1 MMNYFRVI
9 VPIPDLSED
18 IEVLTALMAMNGYDS
33 FEETSSEFIAYI
45 PEDDYDEGKLLD
57 IEYLNKY
64 RLDKSLKTEFVP
76 DKNWNELWESNYPSV
91 YITENCLV
99 RAPFH
104 DSDENV
110 AYDIIIKP
118 KMAFGTAHHETTS
131 MMLELILK
139 NDLVGKKVL
148 DIGCGSGVLSVL
160 ASMKKA
166 SSVIAV
172 DIDKWSFQN
181 TLENI
186 AINKITNIH
195 VIQGGAEVIKDVND
209 FDIIFANINKNILL
223 RDIKCY
229 SDALVDGGFVYFS
242 GFYSKDLKDIT
253 EMAKTNNLEYLHNLE
268 NNDWVAC
275 VFKKH
280 II

>member
-1 MMNYFRVI
+1 MNYFRVI

-45 PEDDYDEGKLLD
+45 TEDDYDEGKLLD

-118 KMAFGTAHHETTS
+118 KMAFGTERTPEPQPISNTFFPKRS
-131 MMLELILK
+131 FFRI
-139 NDLVGKKVL
+139 
-148 DIGCGSGVLSVL
+148 
-160 ASMKKA
+160 
-166 SSVIAV
+166 SSNI
-172 DIDKWSFQN
+172 IDVVS
-181 TLENI
+181 
-186 AINKITNIH
+186 
-195 VIQGGAEVIKDVND
+195 
-209 FDIIFANINKNILL
+209 
-223 RDIKCY
+223 
-229 SDALVDGGFVYFS
+229 
-242 GFYSKDLKDIT
+242 
-253 EMAKTNNLEYLHNLE
+253 
-268 NNDWVAC
+268 
-275 VFKKH
+275 
-280 II
+280 